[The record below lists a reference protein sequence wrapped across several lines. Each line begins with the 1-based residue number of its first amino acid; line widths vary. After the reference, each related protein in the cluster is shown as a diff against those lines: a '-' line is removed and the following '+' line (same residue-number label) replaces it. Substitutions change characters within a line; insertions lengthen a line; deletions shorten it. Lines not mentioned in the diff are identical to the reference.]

1 MRIVYRYWLNAERD
15 ARLANCRQKR
25 INRMI
30 TIWGRTNSVNV
41 QKVLWCCDELV
52 LPYERIDAGMQFG
65 RNNEPAYL
73 SMNPTGKIP
82 TLVDDDFELWES
94 NSILRYL
101 ALQYGAGSPLY
112 PAEPRL
118 RASIDRWLDW
128 SLSTLQPAE
137 RPVFWTLVRTPPEQ
151 RDAARLAED
160 IRTVTALWQML
171 DTHLQGRFFLESDKF
186 TLADI
191 VIGAYAKRWFGL
203 DGVERPPLPNLERWY
218 SRIATR
224 PGFKKYDDFP
234 LT

>member
-1 MRIVYRYWLNAERD
+1 VVERRIRV
-15 ARLANCRQKR
+15 RLANQQTGKR
-25 INRMI
+25 IYRML
-30 TIWGRTNSVNV
+30 TIWGRANSVNV

-65 RNNEPAYL
+65 RVTEPAYL
-73 SMNPTGKIP
+73 AMNPTARIP
-82 TLVDDDFELWES
+82 TLVDGDFVLWES

-101 ALQYGAGSPLY
+101 VMQYGSSSPLY
-112 PAEPRL
+112 PPEPQQ

-137 RPVFWTLVRTPPEQ
+137 RPVFWAIVRTPAAE
-151 RDAARLAED
+151 RDAVKLTADLAAV
-160 IRTVTALWQML
+160 TVLWKL
-171 DTHLQGRFFLESDKF
+171 VDTHLQGRFFLEGEKC

-203 DGVERPPLPNLERWY
+203 DGIERPSLPNLERWY
-218 SRIATR
+218 SRLATR
-224 PGFKKYDDFP
+224 TGFRKYVDFP

>member
-1 MRIVYRYWLNAERD
+1 
-15 ARLANCRQKR
+15 
-25 INRMI
+25 MI
-30 TIWGRTNSVNV
+30 TIWGRANSVNV

-52 LPYERIDAGMQFG
+52 LPYERIDAGLQFG
-65 RNNEPAYL
+65 RNNEPDYL
-73 SMNPTGKIP
+73 AMNPTGKIP
-82 TLVDDDFELWES
+82 TLVDDDFVLWES

-101 ALQYGAGSPLY
+101 VLRYGESSLLY
-112 PAEPRL
+112 PSTPTQ

-137 RPVFWTLVRTPPEQ
+137 RPVFWALVRTPQTQ
-151 RDAARLAED
+151 RDTVKLAADLDA
-160 IRTVTALWQML
+160 VSLLWRML
-171 DTHLQGRFFLESDKF
+171 DTHLQGRFFLESEKF

-203 DGVERPPLPNLERWY
+203 DGVERAPLPNLERWY

-224 PGFKKYDDFP
+224 SGFKKYVDFA